1 MLVKSYLMSKDSS
14 LWSSGICTV
23 FYGVKLSM
31 GCSLCRNS
39 SLKGLR
45 MLVKSLESWYVG
57 DTQNETMDRMA
68 GA

>member
-1 MLVKSYLMSKDSS
+1 MLIKSYLMSKDSS

-31 GCSLCRNS
+31 GCSLCRIS

-45 MLVKSLESWYVG
+45 MLVKGLGSWYVG
-57 DTQNETMDRMA
+57 DTQNETVDRMA